1 MADGSGTS
9 ATSRATTIDKG
20 AVASVATATT
30 ASRPASDP
38 RPLWRAFAAFLGPMV
53 LGNVLQGLSGTF
65 NSVFIGQML
74 GTRALA
80 AVAAVFPIV
89 FFLISLV
96 IGVGAGASVLI
107 GQAWGA
113 RELRQVKAIAG
124 TAIALGLVL
133 GVAIALVGGLFT
145 GPLLRILKTPPAVL
159 PDAIGY
165 ARVMMFAMPGLLVFI
180 LSTQLMRG
188 IGDTVT
194 PLVAL
199 IVSTATSALLTPALI
214 RGWWGLPRLGVTSAA
229 VASIG
234 AFVAALAFMGW
245 WMRRQ
250 KSPLAPDREL
260 ARALR
265 IDWRLA
271 RLVARIGLPT
281 GLQVVVMSLAEIALL
296 SLVNGF
302 GADATA
308 AYGAVNQVV
317 NYVQFPAIS
326 IAITASIL
334 GAQAIGAGR
343 VDRLGPITATG
354 IKLNLTLTGALVVVA
369 YLWSR
374 HLVGLFITSAPV
386 VELAQSLLHIM
397 LWSSIVYGSAG
408 VVSGVM
414 RASGA
419 VLVPTAISIG
429 CIVAIEVPSAYL
441 LADRLGVQG
450 IWWAYPIAFVS
461 MLVGQSAYYRLVW
474 RKRKI
479 ERLV

>member
-1 MADGSGTS
+1 MADASGP
-9 ATSRATTIDKG
+9 
-20 AVASVATATT
+20 VASIEEGPVASAVTDAVVG
-30 ASRPASDP
+30 RPVTDP
-38 RPLWRAFAAFLGPMV
+38 RPLWRAFVAFLGPML

-74 GTRALA
+74 GTHALA

-113 RELRQVKAIAG
+113 REPHKVKAIAG

-133 GVAIALVGGLFT
+133 GAIIALVGGLFT
-145 GPLLRILKTPPAVL
+145 GPLLRLLKTPPEIL

-214 RGWWGLPRLGVTSAA
+214 RGWWGLPQLGVTSAA

-245 WMRRQ
+245 WMRRRA
-250 KSPLAPDREL
+250 SPLAPDREL
-260 ARALR
+260 LRALR
-265 IDWRLA
+265 IDPKLL
-271 RLVARIGLPT
+271 RLVVRIGLPT
-281 GLQVVVMSLAEIALL
+281 GMQVVVMSLAEIALL
-296 SLVNGF
+296 SLVNRF

-343 VDRLGPITATG
+343 VDRLGAITATG
-354 IKLNLTLTGALVVVA
+354 LRLNLMLTGSLVVVA
-369 YLWSR
+369 YLFSR
-374 HLVGLFITSAPV
+374 HLVGLFITSPSV
-386 VELAQSLLHIM
+386 VELAQSLLHIL
-397 LWSSIVYGSAG
+397 LWSSVVYGCAG

-419 VLVPTAISIG
+419 VMIPTAISIG
-429 CIVAIEVPSAYL
+429 CIVAIELPSAYL
-441 LADRLGVQG
+441 LADRIGIEGV
-450 IWWAYPIAFVS
+450 WWAYPIAFVS
-461 MLVGQSAYYRLVW
+461 MLIGQSAYYRLVW
-474 RKRKI
+474 KKRRI